1 MAEECEIR
9 TDVTLPP
16 YRRSSGEERGVAVDV
31 DVEALG
37 RKLCNWSTWG
47 ADDQVGTVN
56 YITPAATA
64 RAAQLARTGQ
74 VFGLGIAMDRNG
86 PAIGSALRFNPLH
99 FMSIIPTEK
108 LRAGEVGIADDVLF
122 LPLQSA
128 TQWDSLAHV
137 SFRGQLYGGRPASLV
152 STDGASVNDICNVAS
167 KVATRGV
174 LLDIARSWSVE
185 ALEPGVAIEAADLD
199 EALAATGLE
208 VGEGDAVLV
217 RTGYLNRCRRQGWQ
231 GYSATTPGLGMSTL
245 EWFAERHV
253 AVVATDT
260 YAVEVKPYQVADQ
273 ASPFHVVAL
282 VYMGLLLGEIFD
294 LDALAAAC
302 AADGGYEFFFVG
314 PGLPVTAGVGSPV
327 NAFAIK

>member
-1 MAEECEIR
+1 
-9 TDVTLPP
+9 
-16 YRRSSGEERGVAVDV
+16 VAVDV

-37 RKLCNWSTWG
+37 RKLSNWSTWG
-47 ADDQVGTVN
+47 PEDQAGTVN
-56 YITPAATA
+56 YISPAVTA
-64 RAAQLARTGQ
+64 RAAQLVRTGQ
-74 VFGLGIAMDRNG
+74 IFGLGIAMDRNG
-86 PAIGSALRFNPLH
+86 PAIDSALRFNPLH

-108 LRAGEVGIADDVLF
+108 IRAGQVGIADDVLF

-137 SFRGQLYGGRPASLV
+137 SFRGQIYGGRPATLV
-152 STDGASVNDICNVAS
+152 TTDGASANDIRNIAS
-167 KVATRGV
+167 RVATRGV
-174 LLDIARSWSVE
+174 LLDVARARAVDS
-185 ALEPGVAIEAADLD
+185 LEPGVAIEAADLD
-199 EALAATGLE
+199 EVLAATGLT
-208 VGEGDAVLV
+208 VAEGDIVLI
-217 RTGYLNRCRRQGWQ
+217 RTGYLDRCRKRGWQ

-245 EWFAERHV
+245 EWFADRHV
-253 AVVATDT
+253 AAVATDT